1 MSAEQDVKT
10 TDEVFGVRIQRKDG
24 TCFLSCS
31 GGAAPKLFWNRKDAT
46 AHKRDLW
53 REGFKTARVVP
64 VTMAYTFPVP
74 A

>member
-1 MSAEQDVKT
+1 MSAERDVKT
-10 TDEVFGVRIQRKDG
+10 TDEVFGVRILRADG

-31 GGAAPKLFWNRKDAT
+31 LGAAPKLFWKRTDAT
-46 AHKRDLW
+46 AHEHDLW

-74 A
+74 P